1 MTLSEFR
8 EFYRT
13 VSPTYSDDLVFSA
26 MVRGVWGVKE
36 MRADVADRNF
46 AGGKP
51 DAQNS
56 RDRYNKA
63 NSNKPPP
70 FGVS

>member
-1 MTLSEFR
+1 
-8 EFYRT
+8 
-13 VSPTYSDDLVFSA
+13 

-36 MRADVADRNF
+36 VKADPASRSF
-46 AGGKP
+46 AGGKL

-70 FGVS
+70 FGVSQQDNSA